1 MGPELIVWVIFF
13 GGWAAGWRLLSNL
26 SRCAA
31 GLKIRESNGFDAAWR
46 DSVPAV
52 RGRRGRRPS
61 TKPQYGI
68 KLMTCSNRAVGRTSL
83 SGGERPSVSVII
95 PARDEEHN
103 LPVLLD
109 SLNAQAPP
117 PEEIIVVDDGSTD
130 RTAELARA
138 AGARV
143 ITSAPLPAGWRG
155 KAWACLQGADAATY
169 DTLMF
174 MDADARFESCGLQAV
189 CNEFAERGGAL
200 SLAAFQT
207 LEKPSEQLSAF
218 FVWVMTAGSE
228 LFGPFLMVSKTDY
241 QKAGGHAAVKNQ
253 VLENVHLA
261 EKFREAGVPVRSL
274 SGQGVLSIHMYPG
287 GFWDLSKGWK
297 KAFATGAGQ
306 TPPRRM
312 AGIIYWL
319 SSAAAVAIML
329 PVSAFTGYS
338 IGLWG
343 TLYAVFVLQLVMQL
357 RRLGQFRVWIALLFP
372 VPLVLFFALFAQ
384 SARQKN
390 QQWKGRVYVD

>member
-1 MGPELIVWVIFF
+1 
-13 GGWAAGWRLLSNL
+13 AA
-26 SRCAA
+26 
-31 GLKIRESNGFDAAWR
+31 
-46 DSVPAV
+46 
-52 RGRRGRRPS
+52 
-61 TKPQYGI
+61 
-68 KLMTCSNRAVGRTSL
+68 GRTSL
-83 SGGERPSVSVII
+83 SGGERPPVSVII

-109 SLNAQAPP
+109 SLNAQSPP
-117 PEEIIVVDDGSTD
+117 PEEIVVVDDGSTD

-143 ITSAPLPAGWRG
+143 IPSAPLPAGWRG
-155 KAWACLQGADAATY
+155 KAWACQQGADAATY

-174 MDADARFESCGLQAV
+174 MDADTRFEPCGLQAV

-261 EKFREAGVPVRSL
+261 EKFLEVGVPVRSL

-287 GFWDLSKGWK
+287 GFRDLSKGWK

-372 VPLVLFFALFAQ
+372 VPLVLFFSLFAQ
-384 SARQKN
+384 SAHQKN